1 VREIE
6 AMAVG
11 LRETLDETMISQSP
25 SFIKYLVESLDKL
38 GIPVVTPPGVL
49 GAHVDAMAFCPHIPQ
64 TEYPAG
70 ALAAA
75 FYLISGIRGME
86 RGTIS
91 SVRDENGDE
100 ILADVELLRL
110 AVPRRVFTLSQVK
123 YVIDRLAWLY
133 ENRDMIGGLKFV
145 YEPPVLRFFMGGL
158 EPTSDWPEKL
168 MIKFRKDFG
177 ESL

>member
-1 VREIE
+1 
-6 AMAVG
+6 M
-11 LRETLDETMISQSP
+11 
-25 SFIKYLVESLDKL
+25 
-38 GIPVVTPPGVL
+38 TPPGVL

-75 FYLISGIRGME
+75 FYLISGYPRNGTGGHIERPGRE
-86 RGTIS
+86 RRRDPGRRGTVAS
-91 SVRDENGDE
+91 GR
-100 ILADVELLRL
+100 A
-110 AVPRRVFTLSQVK
+110 ARVFTLSQVK

>member
-1 VREIE
+1 
-6 AMAVG
+6 M
-11 LRETLDETMISQSP
+11 
-25 SFIKYLVESLDKL
+25 
-38 GIPVVTPPGVL
+38 GVL
-49 GAHVDAMAFCPHIPQ
+49 STGQNIPLFAI
-64 TEYPAG
+64 TAG
-70 ALAAA
+70 AD
-75 FYLISGIRGME
+75 SGKTTWLE
-86 RGTIS
+86 KTA
-91 SVRDENGDE
+91 DE